1 MTFIDFTDFNL
12 IKENIKPNTRIVW
25 AETPTNPTLKI
36 CDIKV
41 IAEYCHERNILL
53 VVDNTFMSPFL

>member
-25 AETPTNPTLKI
+25 AETPTNPTLKS
-36 CDIKV
+36 CDIKA
-41 IAEYCHERNILL
+41 IAEYCHERNIIL